1 MTLKATLAD
10 CCSCKLHREI
20 QRRAARSLQS
30 EQGLF
35 RAASLCSSAPSQLPP
50 SLGHRNRVPQHESG
64 TKLCTSC
71 HCSKALDRFYTAGR
85 HKAGGVRYHSHCKS
99 CKLENEAAL
108 RMQPRKGSREVE
120 LSEATAGLPAQFR
133 AEQQPPAT
141 LLQQLQASRMPQQP
155 FMGQMPALM
164 NPQQLQSLLMLRQH
178 PAMFS
183 NPVLQSQLAMLMWSQ
198 MQHQQV
204 PMWPLQQPNPLMP
217 APAGQQPSSAAAQ
230 SASTHQP
237 SCPGP
242 VAILNTSTP
251 LSQECNSSGG
261 SNDSGCMENES
272 GSTPKAGHS
281 PSGDPQKPHFGGGNF
296 RCADDSDSAVT
307 WADRAGRGAEQ
318 TACTQSISVSHPEA
332 SGTQYCLHNSGQL
345 SGRDVTSSHLP
356 EAAHWAPS
364 HSPQQPPAPL
374 QSPYAALQCKPSGS
388 LRACGHHTTADAIQL
403 AKAAS
408 NAAQQS
414 LAATAAITQA
424 AVLPRKGS
432 SSLLADLRQA
442 ERQWSE
448 AKQASVPVQQPSKL
462 QEVKRSS
469 RQAARAADL
478 AQCPPQL
485 EAEEPHKVL
494 LQMHAQQH
502 QLPMSHSGLPLLCWG
517 SRKRVQ
523 RVRGHRS
530 RHATPS
536 DQFLGWTVSGGVLK
550 PVAPRPQPA
559 AATTAARAVHPRAP
573 QHASRPGRSESRVV
587 KREFQAPRAEP
598 QLFKAGPVVMAS
610 AAAVQAPA
618 ELAPAFIPRHS
629 RKKGKVQRSAFE

>member
-1 MTLKATLAD
+1 
-10 CCSCKLHREI
+10 
-20 QRRAARSLQS
+20 
-30 EQGLF
+30 
-35 RAASLCSSAPSQLPP
+35 
-50 SLGHRNRVPQHESG
+50 
-64 TKLCTSC
+64 
-71 HCSKALDRFYTAGR
+71 
-85 HKAGGVRYHSHCKS
+85 
-99 CKLENEAAL
+99 
-108 RMQPRKGSREVE
+108 MQPRKGSQEVE
-120 LSEATAGLPAQFR
+120 LSEATAGLPAHLR
-133 AEQQPPAT
+133 AEQQAPATT

-164 NPQQLQSLLMLRQH
+164 NPQQLQGLLMLRQH

-204 PMWPLQQPNPLMP
+204 PMWPLHQSNPMMP

-242 VAILNTSTP
+242 AAILKTSSP

-261 SNDSGCMENES
+261 SNDSGCMQNES
-272 GSTPKAGHS
+272 GSTPKAGHP
-281 PSGDPQKPHFGGGNF
+281 PSVNPQKPHFGRGNY

-318 TACTQSISVSHPEA
+318 TACTQSVSASHPEA
-332 SGTQYCLHNSGQL
+332 SGTQYCLHTSGQV

-364 HSPQQPPAPL
+364 HSPQQPPGPL
-374 QSPYAALQCKPSGS
+374 QSPYAALQRKPSGS
-388 LRACGHHTTADAIQL
+388 LRACGQHTTANAIQL

-478 AQCPPQL
+478 AQSPPQL
-485 EAEEPHKVL
+485 EAEGPQKTL

-502 QLPMSHSGLPLLCWG
+502 YEAEPLPMSHSGLPLLRWG
-517 SRKRVQ
+517 LRKRAE
-523 RVRGHRS
+523 RVRSHRS
-530 RHATPS
+530 RRATSS

-550 PVAPRPQPA
+550 PVVPRPQLA
-559 AATTAARAVHPRAP
+559 AAAAAARAVHPRAP
-573 QHASRPGRSESRVV
+573 QHASRPVRSEPRVV
-587 KREFQAPRAEP
+587 KHESQAPRAEP
-598 QLFKAGPVVMAS
+598 QLFKAEPVVVAS

-618 ELAPAFIPRHS
+618 EIAPAFIPRHS